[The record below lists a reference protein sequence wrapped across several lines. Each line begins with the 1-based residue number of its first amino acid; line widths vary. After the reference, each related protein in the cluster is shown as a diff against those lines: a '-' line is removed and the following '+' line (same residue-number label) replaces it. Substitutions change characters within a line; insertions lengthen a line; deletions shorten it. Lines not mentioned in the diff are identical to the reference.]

1 VGGLE
6 ELRWQLVEGRVGE
19 LRSRLARETDG
30 RLWIERVRRLPSLL
44 ARGRREFR
52 TIVRAVLG
60 GERIEKARL
69 YLGLPT
75 AEEDLLVDGNH
86 FAREPGV
93 LDHLPL
99 VYRRLFSA
107 QALEAGDLLVGR
119 TDAIQRARKALS
131 GASRHLRAV
140 ALVGAD
146 GVGKGAVASAIVR
159 GVDGVK
165 PDTWTF
171 AGPVTVEQV
180 DQFLATP
187 RKNRLITV
195 GGFHWLVSARPGGIE
210 PLRRFVAG
218 VIADDGKNAWLVKA
232 DSLVW
237 EFAASLA
244 PIHDAFP
251 EIVEL
256 PPFDVAQLES
266 AVLARHGMSGY
277 ELAFGHA
284 EHTGIA
290 RELNRRLLG
299 GRTRQAWFRDL
310 HEASGGL
317 IRDALLLWMSSV
329 QKVDEAASSVWMGPV
344 PSPPVAALRQ
354 LPEEVLLTLWQVA
367 RNGWTDPQIHAS
379 LFRMTPRRAE
389 AHLARL
395 VHWGLLACT
404 DGRYRIVVHL
414 RGAVVRVMQER
425 RWVI

>member
-1 VGGLE
+1 
-6 ELRWQLVEGRVGE
+6 
-19 LRSRLARETDG
+19 
-30 RLWIERVRRLPSLL
+30 
-44 ARGRREFR
+44 
-52 TIVRAVLG
+52 
-60 GERIEKARL
+60 
-69 YLGLPT
+69 
-75 AEEDLLVDGNH
+75 
-86 FAREPGV
+86 
-93 LDHLPL
+93 
-99 VYRRLFSA
+99 
-107 QALEAGDLLVGR
+107 
-119 TDAIQRARKALS
+119 
-131 GASRHLRAV
+131 
-140 ALVGAD
+140 
-146 GVGKGAVASAIVR
+146 
-159 GVDGVK
+159 
-165 PDTWTF
+165 
-171 AGPVTVEQV
+171 
-180 DQFLATP
+180 
-187 RKNRLITV
+187 
-195 GGFHWLVSARPGGIE
+195 
-210 PLRRFVAG
+210 
-218 VIADDGKNAWLVKA
+218 
-232 DSLVW
+232 
-237 EFAASLA
+237 
-244 PIHDAFP
+244 
-251 EIVEL
+251 
-256 PPFDVAQLES
+256 
-266 AVLARHGMSGY
+266 MSGY